1 MSFTMDVKNELCL
14 IKYESKCCKRAHLAG
29 IVGFCGTTAWENGMK
44 IVKIRTESTAI
55 ARRAYALIKEVIG
68 AKATLTATGKICAIS
83 VTQGAENLLKEL
95 GFWENGVEKFTINP
109 FVCHDDCCKTAFL
122 AGAFLGG
129 GYVKTPKN
137 GYHFEIKNHYRTLT
151 RDLADLIEDMGFAPK
166 FVMRKSEY
174 VAYLKQS
181 DAICDI
187 LIQMGATDA
196 MLELCNM
203 KILKDVRNNITR
215 KVNCDTANITKT
227 ADAAALQLRA
237 IEKVKAKMGLSSLPK
252 PLEEAARLRLQNP
265 EASLTELGELISPPI
280 SKSGVNH
287 RLKKII
293 QMANDLPDA

>member
-14 IKYESKCCKRAHLAG
+14 TKYESKCCKRAHLAG
-29 IVGFCGTTAWENGMK
+29 IVGFCGTTVREQG
-44 IVKIRTESTAI
+44 VKTVRIRTESAAI
-55 ARRAYALIKEVIG
+55 ARRAYGLIKELFGV
-68 AKATLTATGKICAIS
+68 KATLSAAGKICAVS
-83 VTQGAENLLKEL
+83 VTYGAETMLKEL
-95 GFWENGVEKFTINP
+95 GFWENGVERFTINP

-129 GYVKTPKN
+129 GYVKNPKN

-151 RDLADLIEDMGFAPK
+151 RNLAELIEEMGFSPK

-174 VAYLKQS
+174 VVYLKQS

-196 MLELCNM
+196 MFELCNM
-203 KILKDVRNNITR
+203 KILKDMRNNITR
-215 KVNCDTANITKT
+215 KVNCDTANIAKT

-237 IEKVKAKMGLSSLPK
+237 IQKVKAKLGLSSLPR
-252 PLEEAARLRLQNP
+252 PLEEAARLRLENP
-265 EASLTELGELISPPI
+265 EASLTELGEMLSPPI

-293 QMANDLPDA
+293 QMANELADT